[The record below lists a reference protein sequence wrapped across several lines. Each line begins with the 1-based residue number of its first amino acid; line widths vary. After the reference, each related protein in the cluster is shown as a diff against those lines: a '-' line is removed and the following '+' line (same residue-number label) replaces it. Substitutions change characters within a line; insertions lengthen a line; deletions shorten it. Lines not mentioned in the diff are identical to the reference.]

1 MVIDLFKYFQFTDTR
16 WLLEILEIAR
26 SIVNSLEE
34 KKGENIVLMDLKD
47 IVIFADY
54 FVICSGSSDRMI
66 QGLADSA
73 IDQVKKDYR
82 IISRVEGQPED
93 GWMLVD
99 FGDIILHI
107 FSPQRR
113 DYYRLEDLWSEGKV
127 LLHVQ

>member
-1 MVIDLFKYFQFTDTR
+1 
-16 WLLEILEIAR
+16 
-26 SIVNSLEE
+26 
-34 KKGENIVLMDLKD
+34 
-47 IVIFADY
+47 
-54 FVICSGSSDRMI
+54 MI
-66 QGLADSA
+66 QSLVDAA

-82 IISRVEGQPED
+82 LNARVEGLADD

-113 DYYRLEDLWSEGKV
+113 DYYRLEELWSHGKV

>member
-1 MVIDLFKYFQFTDTR
+1 
-16 WLLEILEIAR
+16 
-26 SIVNSLEE
+26 
-34 KKGENIVLMDLKD
+34 
-47 IVIFADY
+47 
-54 FVICSGSSDRMI
+54 MI
-66 QGLADSA
+66 QSLVDSA

-82 IISRVEGQPED
+82 LNARVEGLADD

-113 DYYRLEDLWSEGKV
+113 DYYRLEELWSHGKV

>member
-1 MVIDLFKYFQFTDTR
+1 
-16 WLLEILEIAR
+16 
-26 SIVNSLEE
+26 
-34 KKGENIVLMDLKD
+34 MDLKD
-47 IVIFADY
+47 IAIFADY

-113 DYYRLEDLWSEGKV
+113 DYYRLEDFWSEGKV